1 MQEWKCNKVAIEFCG
16 KLLDELPDALIVA
29 DLKGVIQIWNK
40 KAESMFK
47 IKKVDAIDKSL
58 DIIIPVHL
66 RNAHWAGFHRAI
78 SADNT
83 RLHGEPVRTKAL
95 LGDGSTTFVDM
106 AFSLTHDEDG
116 HLVGVTAI
124 ARLAASIN

>member
-1 MQEWKCNKVAIEFCG
+1 MAIEFCG

-47 IKKVDAIDKSL
+47 IEKADAIDRSL

-83 RLHGEPVRTKAL
+83 RSHGVPVRTKAL
-95 LGDGSTTFVDM
+95 LGDGSTRFVDM

-124 ARLAASIN
+124 ARLAAQG

>member
-1 MQEWKCNKVAIEFCG
+1 MAIEFCG

-47 IKKVDAIDKSL
+47 IEKVDAIDRSL

-78 SADNT
+78 SADDT
-83 RLHGEPVRTKAL
+83 RLNGAPVRTKAL

>member
-78 SADNT
+78 SADDT
-83 RLHGEPVRTKAL
+83 RLNGAPVRTKAL

>member
-1 MQEWKCNKVAIEFCG
+1 MAIEFCG

-47 IKKVDAIDKSL
+47 IKKVDAIHRSL

-78 SADNT
+78 SADDT
-83 RLHGEPVRTKAL
+83 RLNGAPVRTKAL